1 MTGGGVAMMGLV
13 LGGGTAL
20 VIADGHLLL
29 GVFGVILTGL
39 PDILD
44 GSVARQSGRAGPR
57 CAFFDSVCDRVADAA
72 LFLGVASYLSDQDPQ
87 LPLLVMAVLA
97 LSLITPFEPAPAQT
111 ARAPAR

>member
-20 VIADGHLLL
+20 VIADGHLVL

-57 CAFFDSVCDRVADAA
+57 GAFFDSVCDRVADAA
-72 LFLGVASYLSDQDPQ
+72 MFIGVAWYLSETATPGAAV
-87 LPLLVMAVLA
+87 LAMAVLPM
-97 LSLITPFEPAPAQT
+97 SMLITYDRP
-111 ARAPAR
+111 